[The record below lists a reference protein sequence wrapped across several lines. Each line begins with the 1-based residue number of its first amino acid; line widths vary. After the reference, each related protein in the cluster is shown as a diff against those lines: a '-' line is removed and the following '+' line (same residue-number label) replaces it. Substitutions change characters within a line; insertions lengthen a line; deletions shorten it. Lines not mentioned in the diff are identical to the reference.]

1 MIILMIGPSGSGK
14 GTQAELLAR
23 KLDIPA
29 ISMGELLRQEIAAK
43 SELGQKVEIYL
54 AAGKWVPAELT
65 WSVLRIE
72 LDKHPEGWVLDGFPR
87 LVEQLMML
95 EEYLK
100 LKAQRVD
107 KIIYLKIS
115 DDEAV
120 KRLLGRARHDDS
132 EEIIRQRLKSFK
144 ETIEPILA
152 RVKQQGILEEV
163 NGERP
168 VEAIHQDI
176 IARLNEQ

>member
-1 MIILMIGPSGSGK
+1 
-14 GTQAELLAR
+14 
-23 KLDIPA
+23 
-29 ISMGELLRQEIAAK
+29 
-43 SELGQKVEIYL
+43 
-54 AAGKWVPAELT
+54 
-65 WSVLRIE
+65 
-72 LDKHPEGWVLDGFPR
+72 
-87 LVEQLMML
+87 ML
-95 EEYLK
+95 EAYLK
-100 LKAQRVD
+100 LKAQQID
-107 KIIYLKIS
+107 KIIYLKIA
-115 DDEAV
+115 DDEAI
-120 KRLLGRARHDDS
+120 KRLSSRARHDDS

>member
-65 WSVLRIE
+65 WSVLRTE

-95 EEYLK
+95 EAYLK
-100 LKAQRVD
+100 LKAQQID
-107 KIIYLKIS
+107 KIIYLKIA
-115 DDEAV
+115 DDEAI
-120 KRLLGRARHDDS
+120 KRLSSRARHDDS